1 MSGLRDQTIK
11 TLNIC
16 HMALEN
22 AKIYIFYQDSIKSD
36 KKNPHGPPI
45 KFRS

>member
-1 MSGLRDQTIK
+1 MSGLGNQTIK
-11 TLNIC
+11 TLNIY

-22 AKIYIFYQDSIKSD
+22 SKIYIFYQNSIKSD
-36 KKNPHGPPI
+36 KKNPHGLPI

>member
-11 TLNIC
+11 TLNIY

-22 AKIYIFYQDSIKSD
+22 SKIYIFYQNSIKSD
-36 KKNPHGPPI
+36 KKNPHGSPI